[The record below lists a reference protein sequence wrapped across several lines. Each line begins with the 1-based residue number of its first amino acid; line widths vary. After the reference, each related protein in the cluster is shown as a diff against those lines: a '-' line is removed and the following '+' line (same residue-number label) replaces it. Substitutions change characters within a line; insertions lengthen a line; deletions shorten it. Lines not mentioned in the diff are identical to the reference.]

1 MRVKDD
7 WRDKVKKDMVAV
19 CPQRLKVD
27 EGKVV
32 YFILIQKC
40 VDADTFSLEH
50 VRT

>member
-27 EGKVV
+27 EGKSDL
-32 YFILIQKC
+32 FHTHTKMC
-40 VDADTFSLEH
+40 
-50 VRT
+50 